1 MSSTEDNQSDQSS
14 SSRNEPNGSANQ
26 SEPSNQDKNSGNMS
40 WRQAMTTVGLALA
53 IPWMIGVPTL
63 IGWWIDKKYETA
75 PVWFIVGLVAGL
87 VTTAVDIVRLM
98 RRFGQFK

>member
-1 MSSTEDNQSDQSS
+1 
-14 SSRNEPNGSANQ
+14 
-26 SEPSNQDKNSGNMS
+26 
-40 WRQAMTTVGLALA
+40 MTTVGLALA

-63 IGWWIDKKYETA
+63 IGWWIDKKYATA

-87 VTTAVDIVRLM
+87 VSTAVDIVRLL